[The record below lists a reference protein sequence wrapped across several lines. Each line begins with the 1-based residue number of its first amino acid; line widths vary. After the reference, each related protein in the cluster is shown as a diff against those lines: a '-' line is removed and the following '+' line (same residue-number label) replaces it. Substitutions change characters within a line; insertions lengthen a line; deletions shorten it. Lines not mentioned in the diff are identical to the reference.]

1 MDRRRKLFYST
12 LASVVLSL
20 MCYLLVLAVSN
31 DNQKSFDLSADQRF
45 SFSPQTEKVVTGLDF
60 PVKVYVFAD
69 PGGDR
74 SRIEDLLERY
84 RRLNGKNFSY
94 EMVDL
99 ELKPNLAKDLEV
111 RAYGTGV
118 LERVEKG
125 KAKDGKPRRERVMVF
140 DEASI
145 TNALLKL
152 SITETKKVGFLTG
165 HGEREMV
172 GSEKASVSALAVALG
187 TEGFTT
193 EAIKLG
199 ESKALPEDLA
209 ILVIAGPTNPLL
221 EGEKK
226 LIDDYLKKGGKLL
239 FLADVFTPAPYVEW
253 LKGYGFILQDSMLID
268 KKSAL
273 AGADPVF
280 IFGVTNPPEHPITR
294 GFKAYILEIQARPVD
309 VGTAEPIIE
318 SGGRPEL
325 QSLIRSDENTMAVPL
340 ADVLGKGAVSV
351 TTNTET
357 TAAQSL
363 AVAGLYPRSSS
374 APPSPTPSATP
385 GQAPPSVEI
394 SSRIVV
400 VGNVDAFSNTSLP
413 QAANRDFIL
422 NTINWLGQT
431 ENQITVRTKDPKS
444 QPLVLE
450 KQQERWLTFLFGLLL
465 PFLCMLTGLLI
476 SQGRRR
482 GTKE

>member
-45 SFSPQTEKVVTGLDF
+45 SFSPQTEKVVAGLDF

-74 SRIEDLLERY
+74 SRIEELLERY

-118 LERVEKG
+118 LERVEKD
-125 KAKDGKPRRERVMVF
+125 KKDSKPRRERVMVF

-152 SITETKKVGFLTG
+152 SITQTKKVGFLTG

-199 ESKALPEDLA
+199 ESKTLPSDLA

-226 LIDDYLKKGGKLL
+226 LIDDYLRKGGKLL
-239 FLADVFTPAPYVEW
+239 FLADVFTPQPYVEW

-268 KKSAL
+268 KESAL

-280 IFGVTNPPEHPITR
+280 IYGVTKPPEHPVTR

-309 VGTAEPIIE
+309 VGTAEPIVE
-318 SGGRPEL
+318 SGGAPEI
-325 QSLIRSDENTMAVPL
+325 QSLIQSREGVMAVPL
-340 ADVLGKGAVSV
+340 SEVLGKGAVSV
-351 TTNTET
+351 STTSEK

-363 AVAGLYPRSSS
+363 AVAGLYPRSP
-374 APPSPTPSATP
+374 AQPTPTASATP
-385 GQAPPSVEI
+385 GQAPPQVEI

-400 VGNVDAFSNTSLP
+400 VGNVDAFSNSALP

-422 NTINWLGQT
+422 NTLNWLGQS
-431 ENQITVRTKDPKS
+431 EDQITVRTKDPKS

-450 KQQERWLTFLFGLLL
+450 KQQERWLTFIFGLLL